1 MALSPLLS
9 YSERNDNRLLT
20 LTDVTVFG
28 APEILVSG
36 ITALTL
42 DITITTSDSTSTT
55 YDQIDLYALYNGP
68 FSAQSELVYE
78 ISCASLLDN
87 GIALGT
93 TSDELP
99 DGIWDFTY
107 TINAEPPLEQEVLID
122 GVVRA
127 AVYELLRAI
136 PTIYNCNECK
146 SKTVLDAIY
155 CYGCLN
161 VLESDAYIAKTE
173 ELLSLLYTLERL
185 ILNGSNYTW

>member
-68 FSAQSELVYE
+68 FALQSELVYE
-78 ISCASLLDN
+78 ISCASLLDG

-122 GVVRA
+122 GVVRV

>member
-1 MALSPLLS
+1 MALAPLLS
-9 YSERNDNRLLT
+9 YSERNDNKLLT

-28 APEILVSG
+28 APNILVSG

-42 DITITTSDSTSTT
+42 DITITTSDGTATT
-55 YDQIDLYALYNGP
+55 YDTIDLYTLYSGP
-68 FSAQSELVYE
+68 FALQSELVYE

-87 GIALGT
+87 TIALGT
-93 TSDELP
+93 TDDELP
-99 DGIWDFTY
+99 DGIWSITY
-107 TINAEPPLEQEVLID
+107 TINAEPPLEEDILID
-122 GVVRA
+122 GVVRTG
-127 AVYELLRAI
+127 VYELLRSI
-136 PTIYNCNECK
+136 PTIYNCSECK

-161 VLESDAYIAKTE
+161 VLQSDAYIAKTE